1 MKRNPIVAK
10 IMEARRTV
18 SLLKDGVKGNWG
30 IDMFDWIVAVTG
42 NLNGFIG
49 LISVVRLVALSEF
62 AIAWIWEC

>member
-42 NLNGFIG
+42 NL
-49 LISVVRLVALSEF
+49 VALSEF

>member
-18 SLLKDGVKGNWG
+18 SLLKDGVKGNRG
-30 IDMFDWIVAVTG
+30 IDMLDWIVAVTG

-49 LISVVRLVALSEF
+49 LISVVRLVL
-62 AIAWIWEC
+62 